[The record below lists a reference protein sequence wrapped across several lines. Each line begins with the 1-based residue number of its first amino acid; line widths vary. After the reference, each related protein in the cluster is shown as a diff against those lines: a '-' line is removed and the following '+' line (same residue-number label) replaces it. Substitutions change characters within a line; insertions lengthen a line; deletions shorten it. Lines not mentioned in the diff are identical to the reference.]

1 MCVASS
7 TKEVGGGGVVGGAVV
22 VVIVAAALDGG
33 GAAVMVV
40 ALARCVARLVCLSKL
55 EYMSKVRCRFFLG
68 LAARD
73 GDGVAVLASWVEA
86 GWEAGK
92 WLLTGDED
100 ASSPGVEAC
109 NWFFTNSIGYK
120 INVDTTPPTPA
131 AKASDKGF
139 MVR

>member
-1 MCVASS
+1 
-7 TKEVGGGGVVGGAVV
+7 VGGGVV

-40 ALARCVARLVCLSKL
+40 DALARCAARLVCLSKL

-68 LAARD
+68 LATMG
-73 GDGVAVLASWVEA
+73 GDGVAVSVLSSWVEA
-86 GWEAGK
+86 GWAAGK

-100 ASSPGVEAC
+100 ASATASGVEAGWEDC

>member
-7 TKEVGGGGVVGGAVV
+7 KKEVGGGGV

-33 GAAVMVV
+33 GAAVMEVA
-40 ALARCVARLVCLSKL
+40 ALARCDARLVCLSKL

-68 LAARD
+68 LVTM
-73 GDGVAVLASWVEA
+73 GGEA
-86 GWEAGK
+86 GWAAGK